1 MADDIA
7 VQRTDE
13 IVERIRRE
21 VDAVYSRAAKE
32 AQEKA
37 DKYFSGFAKE
47 DGKKQEQVKRG
58 ELSEKDY
65 LEWRRNK
72 MLTGQRYAELVNTLS
87 TDFAN
92 ADKISSSI
100 IGGYMPEA
108 YALNHN
114 YATYEI
120 EHDSSLDT
128 SYTLYNRDT
137 VQRLIRDED
146 IQLKPPSPNIP
157 EDKRW
162 NRQHIKS
169 ELAQA
174 VLQGE
179 SISKISDRL
188 RRVTDMDRS
197 AAMRNARTAIT
208 ATQNRGRLDGFIRA
222 RNMGINLKKEWVAS
236 HDGLTRESHAEVDGE
251 VVELDE
257 NFSNGL
263 ECPGDPGG
271 PPEEIYN
278 CRCAMKSVLADY
290 DFKNATDYTEYNSE
304 LPDMSYDEWIEAHE
318 GDSENESLDERHP
331 VNGVDLTDTWQRR
344 PDQFQYEIEDIINAQ
359 GFDGLP
365 RVVSREEF
373 DKAVDESNLI
383 CVRGYTAPNAEVLE
397 SYKDSLYNGEWYVD
411 CSHGGAK
418 YGRGMYSAY
427 TDGKKMTDEMSSIAE
442 SYGGND
448 SRKAGRVETFTM
460 TSDSRIISYNDLL
473 KEQEKW
479 NSTQKYSDLA
489 TAYSQSEEEKAYIVY
504 NSGGRRLLSDEQQK
518 MAENFESTV
527 TEKRY
532 YELESITDTI
542 RDTRIGTSEYAAMK
556 GYDAVKVEDEG
567 YAVILNRTKC
577 IFLGE

>member
-344 PDQFQYEIEDIINAQ
+344 PDQFQYEIEDVINAQ

-365 RVVSREEF
+365 KVVSANEF
-373 DKAVDESNLI
+373 DKIVADSGI
-383 CVRGYTAPNAEVLE
+383 YCQRIYGAEDTETVLK
-397 SYKDSLYNGEWYVD
+397 YQDMLYNGKWYVD
-411 CSHGGAK
+411 CSNGGAA
-418 YGRGMYSAY
+418 YGQGMYCG
-427 TDGKKMTDEMSSIAE
+427 TGIGKPYETKELAGVMNNYADSSYNIIETFTLDKNARTITNSDLGDKWRRLSTDEMARC
-442 SYGGND
+442 GND
-448 SRKAGRVETFTM
+448 RGV
-460 TSDSRIISYNDLL
+460 
-473 KEQEKW
+473 
-479 NSTQKYSDLA
+479 
-489 TAYSQSEEEKAYIVY
+489 
-504 NSGGRRLLSDEQQK
+504 
-518 MAENFESTV
+518 
-527 TEKRY
+527 
-532 YELESITDTI
+532 
-542 RDTRIGTSEYAAMK
+542 YAAMM
-556 GYDAVKVEDEG
+556 GYDAITKCGKKE
-567 YAVILNRTKC
+567 YAVVLNRTACVFKEGAT
-577 IFLGE
+577 IQGFDEIHEHWMNWGK